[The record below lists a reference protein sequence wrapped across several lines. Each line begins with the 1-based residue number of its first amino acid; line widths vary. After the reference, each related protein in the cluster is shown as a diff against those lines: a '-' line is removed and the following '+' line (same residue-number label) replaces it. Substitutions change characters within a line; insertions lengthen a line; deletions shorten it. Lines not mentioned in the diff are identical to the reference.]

1 MALIYPDF
9 CHFFDLVWKAI
20 GLLVRF
26 VGVMASMLP
35 MDLAAFKA
43 IKMLMLGGSWGVG
56 ESESTMKNLL
66 LV

>member
-1 MALIYPDF
+1 MAQ
-9 CHFFDLVWKAI
+9 AI

-43 IKMLMLGGSWGVG
+43 ILSAVGIRWVTVGGAKLEVLMG
-56 ESESTMKNLL
+56 KP
-66 LV
+66 